1 MAGEV
6 VEKLNHQVEL
16 GETLGQVFFVILILL
31 EVAVQS
37 LDQSQEWVAELVEN
51 MVDLNV
57 KLVGLE
63 ERSPALEDGVRN
75 LEDTNVDGRV
85 GWR

>member
-6 VEKLNHQVEL
+6 VEKLNHKVEL
-16 GETLGQVFFVILILL
+16 GETLGQVFFVVLILL

-37 LDQSQEWVAELVEN
+37 LNQGQEWVAELVEN

-63 ERSPALEDGVRN
+63 ERSPALKDGVRN
-75 LEDTNVDGRV
+75 LEDTDVDGRV